1 MINTEFSECISACT
15 NCSLICTECATSCL
29 KEKDL
34 EMMRECIQRCL
45 ECADICQLC
54 VRMQQHNSPFSKRFV
69 SFVLRSVNIVR
80 KSVKNIHMI
89 IVKNVLRLAV
99 SVQKNVEKLPC
110 KILQ

>member
-54 VRMQQHNSPFSKRFV
+54 VRMQQHNSPFLKAH
-69 SFVLRSVNIVR
+69 
-80 KSVKNIHMI
+80 KS
-89 IVKNVLRLAV
+89 L
-99 SVQKNVEKLPC
+99 
-110 KILQ
+110 